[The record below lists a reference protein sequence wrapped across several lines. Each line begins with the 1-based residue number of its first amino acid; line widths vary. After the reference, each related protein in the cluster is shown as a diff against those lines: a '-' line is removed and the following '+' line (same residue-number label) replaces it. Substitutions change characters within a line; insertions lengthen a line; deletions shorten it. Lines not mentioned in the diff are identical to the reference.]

1 MNQKGAIF
9 AQKKLA
15 GGRKKKGKKAKKEE
29 KDLKLLDGERA
40 MLHVILIMLILGRIR
55 LLLLVLEDVHGGG
68 DDLPRWRRRPKFER
82 GCRNGAKMKFSFCVR
97 PPRVLLSIHESSEV
111 RLGFIIIII
120 IK

>member
-40 MLHVILIMLILGRIR
+40 MLHVILIMLIFGRIR

-68 DDLPRWRRRPKFER
+68 ADCRGGDEGQNSNGVAEMAPK
-82 GCRNGAKMKFSFCVR
+82 
-97 PPRVLLSIHESSEV
+97 
-111 RLGFIIIII
+111 
-120 IK
+120 